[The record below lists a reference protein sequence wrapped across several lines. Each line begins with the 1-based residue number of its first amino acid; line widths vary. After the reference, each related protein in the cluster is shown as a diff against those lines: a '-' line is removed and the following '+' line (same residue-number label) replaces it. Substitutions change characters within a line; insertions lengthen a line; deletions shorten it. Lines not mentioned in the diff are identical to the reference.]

1 MCIGKSWPLCTSS
14 NPQTAL
20 RMKFVLLLFCLFTF
34 HFSYSQKSKNK
45 KRDTSCASFIAII
58 DSTLATK
65 DGMYLNGYV
74 VNIGWEQ
81 SRKLHGKKVKVSG
94 KVTIERA
101 YRKEDN
107 LYIRQGREQDTR
119 HIEHP
124 KIVLLN

>member
-1 MCIGKSWPLCTSS
+1 L
-14 NPQTAL
+14 
-20 RMKFVLLLFCLFTF
+20 
-34 HFSYSQKSKNK
+34 KNNK
-45 KRDTSCASFIAII
+45 QDTSYASFIATI

-65 DGMYLNGYV
+65 DGIYLNGYV

-94 KVTIERA
+94 RVSIERA

-124 KIVLLN
+124 NIVLFN